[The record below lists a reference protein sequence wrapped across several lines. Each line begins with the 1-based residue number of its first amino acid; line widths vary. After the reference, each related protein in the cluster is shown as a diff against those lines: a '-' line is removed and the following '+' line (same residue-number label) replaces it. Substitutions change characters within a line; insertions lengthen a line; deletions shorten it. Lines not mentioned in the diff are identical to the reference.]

1 MKHNVI
7 LEGYGVR
14 LRPVTLDDADFIV
27 KLRNMPHAIG
37 KIGDSATTTHDQQ
50 IWLEKYFERDN
61 DYYFI
66 IESLSCKRLGT
77 IGIYDIDWTKKVA
90 ESGRLV
96 ILPDSL
102 AALPSCILLIDF
114 CFHNLKLNLLMGC
127 VVSTNIAVIALN
139 KQLGYSI
146 TSESSKRYINN
157 QTVTMVNI
165 KLSPTKWEA
174 TRTKLIKLAQKGMS
188 LQVQ

>member
-174 TRTKLIKLAQKGMS
+174 TRSKLIKLAQKGMS